1 MRFSLNLTIVSVAIV
16 IFSGCLLST
25 ASAQNPQAFVQVN
38 QLIKQGKK
46 DAALKAFSDIVSKYQ
61 RSDPETAAEA
71 LYQEGLYTQSPAY
84 AGNEKELED
93 GQDKAVAAWQQISNN
108 YPNTKAASKIL
119 SPINDFQ
126 RSPLGI
132 LEAKIDKRNSTGV
145 MYQIIN
151 SLVKLTGSHPNYS
164 YWIAIILLAI
174 LVKVL
179 LIPLTRKQYVAMRE
193 MQRMQPLIKE
203 LQKKYKGQE
212 LSQKQMELYKEHGVN
227 PFASCLPSLLQF
239 PFLILIYRGI
249 IAYQYAFV
257 NGKFL
262 WVGSPISFKYPHY
275 IATSL
280 AQPDIP
286 LLVIYTLTN
295 YLTMRLMPAQDP
307 AQQSQTN
314 MMALMT
320 SGMFFYMFLIYR
332 WSSAFVLYWL
342 ALNAISI
349 WQQYIYVFRPQR
361 LSRLNQLAADGA
373 ASQEII
379 TTTIVDNPSKS
390 VTELNGKPARVRPR
404 KKKR

>member
-1 MRFSLNLTIVSVAIV
+1 MRLSFNLTIVSVAIV
-16 IFSGCLLST
+16 IFSGCLLSP

-46 DAALKAFSDIVSKYQ
+46 DDALKAFTDIVNKYQ
-61 RSDPETAAEA
+61 RNDPETAAEA
-71 LYQEGLYTQSPAY
+71 LYEEGVYTQSPQY
-84 AGNEKELED
+84 ASNQQELQD
-93 GQDKAVAAWQQISNN
+93 GQDKAITAWQQIANN
-108 YPNTKAASKIL
+108 YPDTKAAAKIL
-119 SPINDFQ
+119 TPINDFQ
-126 RSPLGI
+126 HSQLGV
-132 LEAKIDKRNSTGV
+132 LEGKIDKRNSTGV

-151 SLVKLTGSHPNYS
+151 TLVKLTGSHPAYS
-164 YWIAIILLAI
+164 YWLAIILLAV
-174 LVKVL
+174 LVKIL
-179 LIPLTRKQYVAMRE
+179 LLPLTRKQYAGMRE

-227 PFASCLPSLLQF
+227 PFASCLPSILQF
-239 PFLILIYRGI
+239 PFLILVYRGI
-249 IAYQYAFV
+249 LAYEYAFV
-257 NGKFL
+257 RGKFL
-262 WVGSPISFKYPHY
+262 WVGSSISFKYPHY

-295 YLTMRLMPAQDP
+295 YLTMRLTPAQDP
-307 AQQSQTN
+307 SQQSQTN

-349 WQQYIYVFRPQR
+349 WQQYIYVFKPQQQ
-361 LSRLNQLAADGA
+361 SKMNLAASSGM
-373 ASQEII
+373 SQEII
-379 TTTIVDNPSKS
+379 TTNIVDNTSKS
-390 VTELNGKPARVRPR
+390 VTDLTAKPARIRPR